1 MKHTIDQLPIVL
13 TQGVS
18 FEFEKELTELLA
30 KVASEYDNQPD
41 VRTNGDN
48 DKNFFSM
55 FYKDKKLF
63 VARNELN
70 GLTIM
75 FPDEY

>member
-18 FEFEKELTELLA
+18 FDFEKELAELLA
-30 KVASEYDNQPD
+30 EVSSEYDNQPD

-55 FYKDKKLF
+55 IYKGKKLF

-75 FPDEY
+75 FPSEY